1 MSDRRA
7 AADDRRA
14 AAARDLARA
23 GVRNGRVELVE
34 YDPAW
39 PASYETERERL
50 APLLEALE
58 IHHIGSTAVRGLLAK
73 PIIDMVA
80 LVDDL
85 DAPIAALIDSGYQ
98 YARAFNATL
107 THRRFLCYPTASH
120 RTHHLHLVDDRPE
133 LERRLRFRDRL
144 RADAALA
151 DEYVALK
158 RALAARYPEDR
169 EAYTEAKAP
178 FIERVEH
185 QAGPGASV
193 PDTASEL
200 VSVRDPTSESVSVPD
215 SASEFVSVFDS
226 ASELVSVFD
235 SPSEFVSVPDSASE
249 FVSVPDPA
257 SELVLRA
264 ATVSDAEQLG
274 RGVAEGFQS
283 YLPFAPP
290 GWTPRPASEEVE
302 QVRALLDGDDFWCLL
317 AWVEHARTER
327 ARAEQAERVGTER
340 VLAGHVAFL
349 SAARA
354 WRAVEDP
361 TLAHLRQLF
370 LAPDHWGTGLARRL
384 HGHAMAAAGERGFT
398 AMRLFTPTGQA
409 RARRFYEREGWRVD
423 GEPFCDPGFG
433 LQLIAYRR
441 SLG

>member
-178 FIERVEH
+178 FIERVEQ

-193 PDTASEL
+193 PD
-200 VSVRDPTSESVSVPD
+200 PTSELVSVPD
-215 SASEFVSVFDS
+215 SASE
-226 ASELVSVFD
+226 LVSVH
-235 SPSEFVSVPDSASE
+235 DSASE
-249 FVSVPDPA
+249 FVSIPGSASELVSVPDPA

-283 YLPFAPP
+283 YLPFAPA

-317 AWVEHARTER
+317 AWAQRAGTER
-327 ARAEQAERVGTER
+327 GRAERVERVETEQAERVETERVERVETER